1 MTYDLIILGGGPAG
15 YLAAERA
22 GHVGMKVLCI
32 EQRELGGVCLNEG
45 CVPTKTLLYSAKLYD
60 GAAHG
65 EKYGVIAKDIAID
78 HAKVVARKEKVVK
91 TLVGG
96 VKAALRANHV
106 ETLNARGVITGR
118 NSEGY
123 TVEAGGSTYTGARLL
138 ICTGSSPAIPP
149 IPGLKEGLE
158 SGFAVTNRELLSL
171 TEAPKRLVVIGGGV
185 IGLEMAAYFNS
196 IGSEITVIEMLDH
209 IAGEN
214 DRELVGILQKHY
226 EKRGM
231 KLLLSAKVTEIVDG
245 AVRYEKDGKSG
256 AVECDKAL
264 ISIGRRPNIKDV
276 GLESIGVLTERGAI
290 VTDSRMRTNQPEV
303 YAAGDV
309 NGRSMLAHTA
319 YREAEVAV
327 NTMLGKRDNM
337 RYDAIPAVLYTNPEL
352 AAVGETE
359 YTAKQKGLDVQV
371 VKLPLQYSGRY
382 VAENEGGDGIF
393 KLVVNNRDNTILGA
407 QALCNYSSEF
417 IIAAASFIEQ
427 RLTLDDIKEI
437 VFPHPTVSEIIREA
451 VFQA

>member
-22 GHVGMKVLCI
+22 GHAGMK
-32 EQRELGGVCLNEG
+32 GV

-231 KLLLSAKVTEIVDG
+231 KLLLSAKVTEIADG
-245 AVRYEKDGKSG
+245 AVRYEKDGKSC

-327 NTMLGKRDNM
+327 NTMLSKRDNM

-352 AAVGETE
+352 SGVGYTEAA
-359 YTAKQKGLDVQV
+359 AAAAGLDTRTVT
-371 VKLPLQYSGRY
+371 LPMRYSGRY

>member
-1 MTYDLIILGGGPAG
+1 
-15 YLAAERA
+15 
-22 GHVGMKVLCI
+22 MKVLCI

-171 TEAPKRLVVIGGGV
+171 TEAPRRLVVIGGGV

-231 KLLLSAKVTEIVDG
+231 KLLLSAKVTEIADG
-245 AVRYEKDGKSG
+245 AVRYEKDGKSC

-337 RYDAIPAVLYTNPEL
+337 RYDAIPAVMYTNPEL
-352 AAVGETE
+352 SGVGYTDAA
-359 YTAKQKGLDVQV
+359 AAAAGLDARTVT
-371 VKLPLQYSGRY
+371 LPMRYSGRY

>member
-1 MTYDLIILGGGPAG
+1 MNELTFRPIT
-15 YLAAERA
+15 AADETDFYTMA
-22 GHVGMKVLCI
+22 EEFYHSDAVL
-32 EQRELGGVCLNEG
+32 
-45 CVPTKTLLYSAKLYD
+45 
-60 GAAHG
+60 H
-65 EKYGVIAKDIAID
+65 
-78 HAKVVARKEKVVK
+78 
-91 TLVGG
+91 
-96 VKAALRANHV
+96 
-106 ETLNARGVITGR
+106 
-118 NSEGY
+118 
-123 TVEAGGSTYTGARLL
+123 
-138 ICTGSSPAIPP
+138 P
-149 IPGLKEGLE
+149 IPAEYHRRAFAEMMRSGQYLSGYIFTDGDNTA
-158 SGFAVTNRELLSL
+158 GFAVTNRELLSL
-171 TEAPKRLVVIGGGV
+171 TEAPRRLVVIGGGV

-231 KLLLSAKVTEIVDG
+231 KLLLSAKVTEIADG
-245 AVRYEKDGKSG
+245 AVRYEKDGKSC

-352 AAVGETE
+352 SGVGYTDAAAAAWTPARSRCPCAIRGGMWRKT
-359 YTAKQKGLDVQV
+359 
-371 VKLPLQYSGRY
+371 R
-382 VAENEGGDGIF
+382 AEM
-393 KLVVNNRDNTILGA
+393 A
-407 QALCNYSSEF
+407 YSSWW
-417 IIAAASFIEQ
+417 
-427 RLTLDDIKEI
+427 
-437 VFPHPTVSEIIREA
+437 
-451 VFQA
+451 

>member
-1 MTYDLIILGGGPAG
+1 MQQNPQHKAGAWQIRLNKLKTYFSKPQN
-15 YLAAERA
+15 
-22 GHVGMKVLCI
+22 VVL
-32 EQRELGGVCLNEG
+32 
-45 CVPTKTLLYSAKLYD
+45 LLMGIVLTITTVAPIVAIVRD
-60 GAAHG
+60 TF
-65 EKYGVIAKDIAID
+65 VIHPGTID

-106 ETLNARGVITGR
+106 ETLNAKGVITGR

-171 TEAPKRLVVIGGGV
+171 TEAPRRLVVIGGGV

-196 IGSEITVIEMLDH
+196 IGSEITVIEILDH

-231 KLLLSAKVTEIVDG
+231 KLLLSAKVTEIADG
-245 AVRYEKDGKSG
+245 AVRYEKDGKSC

-352 AAVGETE
+352 SGVGYTEAA
-359 YTAKQKGLDVQV
+359 AAAAGLDARTVT
-371 VKLPLQYSGRY
+371 LPMRYSGRY

>member
-1 MTYDLIILGGGPAG
+1 
-15 YLAAERA
+15 
-22 GHVGMKVLCI
+22 MKVLCI

-171 TEAPKRLVVIGGGV
+171 TEAPRRLVVIGGGV

-231 KLLLSAKVTEIVDG
+231 KLLLSAKVTEIADG
-245 AVRYEKDGKSG
+245 AVRYEKDGKSC
-256 AVECDKAL
+256 AVECDKVL

-352 AAVGETE
+352 SGVGYTEAA
-359 YTAKQKGLDVQV
+359 AAAAGLDTRTVT
-371 VKLPLQYSGRY
+371 LPMRYSGRY

>member
-1 MTYDLIILGGGPAG
+1 MNGIEKITQRIEADVQAEIDDVLGKARAKADEIRTG
-15 YLAAERA
+15 YEAQAAKARAEAESRSRRAAQDREARLVDAAE
-22 GHVGMKVLCI
+22 M
-32 EQRELGGVCLNEG
+32 
-45 CVPTKTLLYSAKLYD
+45 
-60 GAAHG
+60 
-65 EKYGVIAKDIAID
+65 
-78 HAKVVARKEKVVK
+78 
-91 TLVGG
+91 
-96 VKAALRANHV
+96 
-106 ETLNARGVITGR
+106 
-118 NSEGY
+118 
-123 TVEAGGSTYTGARLL
+123 
-138 ICTGSSPAIPP
+138 
-149 IPGLKEGLE
+149 
-158 SGFAVTNRELLSL
+158 
-171 TEAPKRLVVIGGGV
+171 
-185 IGLEMAAYFNS
+185 
-196 IGSEITVIEMLDH
+196 
-209 IAGEN
+209 
-214 DRELVGILQKHY
+214 DR
-226 EKRGM
+226 R
-231 KLLLSAKVTEIVDG
+231 KLLLSAKVTEIADG

-352 AAVGETE
+352 SGVGYTEAA
-359 YTAKQKGLDVQV
+359 AAAAGLDARTVT
-371 VKLPLQYSGRY
+371 LPMRYSGRY

>member
-22 GHVGMKVLCI
+22 GHAGMKVLCI

-149 IPGLKEGLE
+149 ILGLKEGLE

-231 KLLLSAKVTEIVDG
+231 KLLLSAKVTEIADG
-245 AVRYEKDGKSG
+245 AVRYEKDGKSC

-352 AAVGETE
+352 SGVGYTDAAAAAVG
-359 YTAKQKGLDVQV
+359 LDARTVT
-371 VKLPLQYSGRY
+371 LPMRYSGRY

>member
-32 EQRELGGVCLNEG
+32 EQREQG

-171 TEAPKRLVVIGGGV
+171 TEAPRRLVVIGGGV

-231 KLLLSAKVTEIVDG
+231 KLLLSAKVTEIADG
-245 AVRYEKDGKSG
+245 AVRYEKDGKSC
-256 AVECDKAL
+256 AVECDKVL

-352 AAVGETE
+352 SGVGYTEAA
-359 YTAKQKGLDVQV
+359 AAAAGLDARTVT
-371 VKLPLQYSGRY
+371 LPMRYSGRY

>member
-1 MTYDLIILGGGPAG
+1 MYGLIILGGGPAG

-22 GHVGMKVLCI
+22 GHAGMKVLCI

-171 TEAPKRLVVIGGGV
+171 TEAPRRLVVIGGGV

-231 KLLLSAKVTEIVDG
+231 KLLLSAKVTEIADG
-245 AVRYEKDGKSG
+245 AVRYEKDGKSC
-256 AVECDKAL
+256 AVECDKVL

-352 AAVGETE
+352 SGVGYTEAA
-359 YTAKQKGLDVQV
+359 AAAAGLDARTVT
-371 VKLPLQYSGRY
+371 LPMRYSGRY

>member
-22 GHVGMKVLCI
+22 GHAGMKVLCI

-171 TEAPKRLVVIGGGV
+171 TEAPRRLVVIGGGV

-231 KLLLSAKVTEIVDG
+231 KLLLSAKVTEIADG
-245 AVRYEKDGKSG
+245 AVRYEKDGKSC
-256 AVECDKAL
+256 AVECDKVL

-352 AAVGETE
+352 SGVGYTEAA
-359 YTAKQKGLDVQV
+359 AAAPGLDARTVT
-371 VKLPLQYSGRY
+371 LPMRYSGRY